1 MGLGVNYGVY
11 INFFLLGLSSVLSLM
26 FTLINL
32 VVPPAVRPPLVRLL
46 LPLSQCTASSGD
58 RITPTPPFAPW
69 VGCFSGPWQM
79 KSWFSG
85 RILWKFPSRCVSVR
99 MKASMDFFFH
109 QSCNEF

>member
-1 MGLGVNYGVY
+1 MVFT
-11 INFFLLGLSSVLSLM
+11 FFLLGLPSVLSLM

-46 LPLSQCTASSGD
+46 LPLSQYTASSGD